1 MSVSPIIRGMLF
13 LIVLFLSSCSSNKQ
27 VLYYQDSDTV
37 PQNIASKSYEIT
49 FQPDDLLMI
58 VVSAENQEV
67 AAPFNLTTVNVR
79 SSAQPNLA
87 IGQETQQLYLV
98 DVHGNIQF
106 PVLGAVKVAGLTR
119 TQLLQDLQNKIGK
132 YIQNPIITIRLN
144 NFKVSLQG
152 EVNAPGTYTVDTE
165 RITLIEALSKAR
177 DLTIYGKRNNVLV
190 IRELDG
196 VKTFNRI
203 DLTKADFVHSPFYY
217 LAQNDVVYVE
227 PNKVRVNS
235 SAVGPNTGVIISATS
250 LLITLIAL
258 LVR

>member
-1 MSVSPIIRGMLF
+1 MSVSPILRGILF
-13 LIVLFLSSCSSNKQ
+13 LFVAFLTSCSSNKQ
-27 VLYYQDSDTV
+27 VLYYQGSEALPENNT
-37 PQNIASKSYEIT
+37 SKSYEIT

-79 SSAQPNLA
+79 NSAQNNLA
-87 IGQETQQLYLV
+87 FGQETQQNYLV

-106 PVLGAVKVAGLTR
+106 PVLGTVKVAGLTR

-144 NFKVSLQG
+144 NFKISLQG
-152 EVNAPGTYTVDTE
+152 EVTAPGTYTVETE

-190 IRELDG
+190 IREVDG
-196 VKTFNRI
+196 VKTFNRV
-203 DLTKADFVHSPFYY
+203 DLTKADCINSPFYY
-217 LAQNDVVYVE
+217 LVQNDVVYVE

-235 SAVGPNTGVIISATS
+235 AAVGPNTGVIISAAS
-250 LLITLIAL
+250 LLLTVISL

>member
-1 MSVSPIIRGMLF
+1 M
-13 LIVLFLSSCSSNKQ
+13 
-27 VLYYQDSDTV
+27 YYQDSATL

-79 SSAQPNLA
+79 STAQTNLA
-87 IGQETQQLYLV
+87 NGQETQQLYLV
-98 DVHGNIQF
+98 DVYGNIQF

-119 TQLLQDLQNKIGK
+119 TQLMQDLQNKIGK

-190 IRELDG
+190 IREVDG

-227 PNKVRVNS
+227 PNKVKVNS
-235 SAVGPNTGVIISATS
+235 AAVGPNTGVIISATS

>member
-1 MSVSPIIRGMLF
+1 MRVLPIIRGVFFLTFLF
-13 LIVLFLSSCSSNKQ
+13 LFSCTSNKQ
-27 VLYYQDSDTV
+27 VLYYQDSDTL
-37 PQNIASKSYEIT
+37 PKSTAFTSYEIT
-49 FQPDDLLMI
+49 FQPDDLLSI

-67 AAPFNLTTVNVR
+67 AAPFNLTSVNLR
-79 SSAQPNLA
+79 SSTQASIA
-87 IGQETQQLYLV
+87 SGQETQQLYLI
-98 DVHGNIQF
+98 DVHGYIQF

-119 TQLLQDLQNKIGK
+119 SQLLQDLQNKIRK
-132 YIQNPIITIRLN
+132 YIQNPIITIRLT
-144 NFKVSLQG
+144 NFKIALQG

-190 IRELDG
+190 IREVDG

-203 DLTKADFVHSPFYY
+203 DLTKADFINSPFYY
-217 LAQNDVVYVE
+217 LSQNDVVYVE

-235 SAVGPNTGVIISATS
+235 AAVGPNTGVIISATS
-250 LLITLIAL
+250 VLITLIAL